1 MGWSSSVVIPLSDVV
16 LFPGMF
22 RVATVQSEVAI
33 AAVDRVV
40 ETLEPLIALQQ
51 LRPGEDDP
59 RRAEYTDVGVL
70 CQVLRVIDM
79 PDGSLRVLLEG
90 LTRCEVD
97 KPRVRKGMLTVKQ
110 QELPD
115 LATDTERFDAL
126 ARELDLR
133 YRDFMI
139 GTGVSQSDHAVMG
152 AQSHEGH
159 RLADQVIANLDLTYE
174 ERLHGLAMRDPVERL
189 HYATQQIAVA
199 LGQQAV
205 AREVNDRMQ
214 AAMDK
219 SQREY
224 QLKEQLKAIRSE
236 LGEAVGSEA
245 EADEFEA
252 RITASRMPEEV
263 REEGL
268 KEVGRL
274 RRIHSDSAE
283 YTVLRSWLETL
294 CDIPW
299 GVYSEDSTDIAAA
312 KEVLD
317 EDHHGL
323 DKVKERVLE
332 YLAVRTLN
340 PDSKAPVLCFVG
352 PPGVGKTSLG
362 RSIAT
367 ALGRSF
373 GRFALGGVK
382 DETEIRGHRR
392 TYIGA
397 MSGRLVRSLIR
408 AGTANPVIVLDEL
421 DKVGTDFRGDPASA
435 LLEVLDPEQNHAF
448 HDHYVDQPVDLSKV
462 LFIGTANLVDPIPAA
477 LRDRLEI
484 IEIPGYTEEEKV
496 EIATRFLLPKL
507 RKSHGLTT
515 RQIRIEAPAITQVVR
530 DYTREAGV
538 RNLDRKLATLHRKVA
553 RRIVEGQAKSVKL
566 TDKRLGELLGPPTYY
581 PELAERVDQPG
592 VAIGLAWTAVGGE
605 ILFIEATR
613 MPGKRSLKLTGSLGE
628 VMKESAEAAMSWLRT
643 NARHYGIAADAF
655 EHEFHLHVPAGAIPK
670 DGPSAGTVMVA
681 ALASIVTGRPF
692 KSRWAMTG
700 EITLRGKVLPIGGVK
715 EKALAA
721 RRAGVTD
728 IVLPSH
734 NRRDL
739 EDIPPELRQGVT
751 FHFVDTIAEVLS
763 LTLESGN
770 NSSTPA

>member
-1 MGWSSSVVIPLSDVV
+1 MYLALPVSDVV

-22 RVATVQSEVAI
+22 RVAHVKAGVGVR
-33 AAVDRVV
+33 AVDKVA
-40 ETLEPLIALQQ
+40 ENPEPLVCLHQ
-51 LRPGEDDP
+51 LRPGEEDP
-59 RRAEYTDVGVL
+59 KRAEYPDLGVI

-90 LTRCEVD
+90 LERAALTG
-97 KPRVRKGMLTVKQ
+97 KPTVKAGTLRVQ
-110 QELPD
+110 AKPLNVRPKD
-115 LATDTERFDAL
+115 PVRFEAV

-152 AQSHEGH
+152 SHSEEPE
-159 RLADQVIANLDLTYE
+159 RLADQVLANLDLTYE
-174 ERLHGLAMRDPVERL
+174 ERLHGLLIRDPLARL
-189 HYATQQIAVA
+189 EHALEQVAVA

-214 AAMDK
+214 ATMDR

-245 EADEFEA
+245 EADAFEA
-252 RITASRMPEEV
+252 RIHESRMPDEV
-263 REEGL
+263 REESL

-283 YTVLRSWLETL
+283 YTVLRSWLETV

-299 GVYSEDSTDIAAA
+299 GKYSDDTTDLPAA
-312 KEVLD
+312 KAVLD
-317 EDHHGL
+317 GDHHGL
-323 DKVKERVLE
+323 DEVKERVLE
-332 YLAVRTLN
+332 YLAVRELN
-340 PDSKAPVLCFVG
+340 PDSKGPVLCFVG

-397 MSGRLVRSLIR
+397 MAGRLVRTLIR
-408 AGTANPVIVLDEL
+408 TGTANPVIVLDEL
-421 DKVGTDFRGDPASA
+421 DKVGNDFRGDPASA

-448 HDHYVDQPVDLSKV
+448 LDHYVDLPVDLSKV
-462 LFIGTANLVDPIPAA
+462 LFIGTANLQDPIPAA

-496 EIATRFLLPKL
+496 EIADRFLLPNL
-507 RKSHGLTT
+507 RKSHGLTEK
-515 RQIRIEAPAITQVVR
+515 QIKIDRDTLTQVVR

-538 RNLDRKLATLHRKVA
+538 RHLERKLGALHRKVA
-553 RRIVEGQAKSVKL
+553 RKVVEKEAKSVKV
-566 TDKRLGELLGPPTYY
+566 TPKKLGELLGPPVYH

-592 VAIGLAWTAVGGE
+592 IAIGLAWTAVGGE
-605 ILFIEATR
+605 ILFIEATK
-613 MPGKRSLKLTGSLGE
+613 MPGKRSMKLTGSLGD

-643 NARHYGIAADAF
+643 NAAAYGIEPEAF

-670 DGPSAGTVMVA
+670 DGPSAGVVMVA
-681 ALASIVTGRPF
+681 ALASIVTGRRF
-692 KSRWAMTG
+692 RTRWAMTG
-700 EITLRGKVLPIGGVK
+700 EITLRGRVLPIGGVK

-728 IVLPSH
+728 IVLPVF

-739 EDIPPELRQGVT
+739 EDIAPELREGLT
-751 FHFVDTIAEVLS
+751 FHYVETVDEVLS
-763 LTLESGN
+763 LALE
-770 NSSTPA
+770 PMQ

>member
-1 MGWSSSVVIPLSDVV
+1 MVWSSSLVVPLSDVI

-22 RVATVQSEVAI
+22 RMAVLKSDVAVAAI
-33 AAVDRVV
+33 DRVV
-40 ETLEPLIALQQ
+40 DNPEPLIALHQ

-59 RRAEYTDVGVL
+59 RRAEYPEVGVL

-79 PDGSLRVLLEG
+79 PDGSVRVLLEG
-90 LTRCEVD
+90 LARVETQ
-97 KPRVRKGMLTVKQ
+97 KPKVKNGALVVKAR
-110 QELPD
+110 ELPEIPSD
-115 LATDTERFDAL
+115 ADRFDAL
-126 ARELDLR
+126 SRELDLR

-139 GTGVSQSDHAVMG
+139 GTGVSQADHAVMG
-152 AQSHEGH
+152 AHSYEGH

-174 ERLHGLAMRDPVERL
+174 ERLEGLTILDPTERL
-189 HYATQQIAVA
+189 EFATQQIAVA
-199 LGQQAV
+199 LGQQTV
-205 AREVNDRMQ
+205 AREVNERMQ

-245 EADEFEA
+245 EADAFQE
-252 RITASRMPEEV
+252 RIEKSAMPADV

-312 KEVLD
+312 KKVLD
-317 EDHHGL
+317 DDHHGL

-397 MSGRLVRSLIR
+397 MSGRLIRSLIR

-462 LFIGTANLVDPIPAA
+462 MFIGTANLADPIPAA

-496 EIATRFLLPKL
+496 EIASRFLLPKL
-507 RKSHGLTT
+507 RKSHGLTA
-515 RQIRIEAPAITQVVR
+515 RQVKIDTEGLTQVVR

-538 RNLDRKLATLHRKVA
+538 RGLDRKLATLHRKVA
-553 RRIVEGQAKSVKL
+553 RKIVEGEVKSL
-566 TDKRLGELLGPPTYY
+566 TLSPKRLGDLLGPPTYY

-605 ILFIEATR
+605 ILFIEATK
-613 MPGKRSLKLTGSLGE
+613 MPGKRSLKLTGSLGD

-643 NARHYGIAADAF
+643 RAADYGITPEAF
-655 EHEFHLHVPAGAIPK
+655 DHEFHLHVPAGAIPK

-681 ALASIVTGRPF
+681 ALASVVTGRRF
-692 KSRWAMTG
+692 KTRWAMTG

-728 IVLPSH
+728 IVMPAH

-739 EDIPPELRQGVT
+739 EDIAPELREGLT
-751 FHFVDTIAEVLS
+751 FHFVDTVDDVLN
-763 LTLESGN
+763 LVLD
-770 NSSTPA
+770 PA

>member
-1 MGWSSSVVIPLSDVV
+1 MSLALPIRDVV

-22 RVATVQSEVAI
+22 RVAHVKDEVGIRAI
-33 AAVDRVV
+33 ERV
-40 ETLEPLIALQQ
+40 LESPEPMVALHPLRA
-51 LRPGEDDP
+51 GEQDA
-59 RRAEYTDVGVL
+59 RRADYPEVGVV
-70 CQVLRVIDM
+70 CQALRVIDM
-79 PDGSLRVLLEG
+79 PDGSMRVLLEG
-90 LTRCEVD
+90 LERASLHGR
-97 KPRVRKGMLTVKQ
+97 PTVKAGT
-110 QELPD
+110 LRVNARPLD
-115 LATDTERFDAL
+115 ASPSDPVRFEAV

-133 YRDFMI
+133 YRDFMV

-152 AQSHEGH
+152 THSDAPE
-159 RLADQVIANLDLTYE
+159 RLADQVLANLDLTYE
-174 ERLHGLAMRDPVERL
+174 ERLRGLLLVDPLERTEHAL
-189 HYATQQIAVA
+189 EQVAVA

-205 AREVNDRMQ
+205 AQEVNERMQ
-214 AAMDK
+214 SAMDK

-245 EADEFEA
+245 EADAFEA
-252 RITASRMPEEV
+252 RIREGHMPEDV
-263 REEGL
+263 REECL
-268 KEVGRL
+268 KEVERL

-299 GVYSEDSTDIAAA
+299 GIYTEDATDLPGA
-312 KEVLD
+312 KAVLD
-317 EDHHGL
+317 ADHHGL
-323 DKVKERVLE
+323 EKVKERVLE
-332 YLAVRTLN
+332 YLAVRQLN
-340 PDSKAPVLCFVG
+340 PGSKGPVLCFVG

-367 ALGRSF
+367 ALGREF

-397 MSGRLVRSLIR
+397 MAGRLVRTLIR
-408 AGTANPVIVLDEL
+408 AGTSNPVIVLDEL
-421 DKVGTDFRGDPASA
+421 DKVGNDFRGDPASA

-448 HDHYVDQPVDLSKV
+448 LDHYVDLPVDLSKV
-462 LFIGTANLVDPIPAA
+462 LFIATANLRDPIPAA

-484 IEIPGYTEEEKV
+484 IEIPGYTEEEKL
-496 EIATRFLLPKL
+496 EIASSFLLPAL
-507 RKSHGLTT
+507 RQSHGLTT
-515 RQIRIEAPAITQVVR
+515 RQIKIERDTLQHVVR

-538 RNLDRKLATLHRKVA
+538 RNLERKLATLHRKVA
-553 RRIVEGQAKSVKL
+553 RKIVEKEAKSVKVSP
-566 TDKRLGELLGPPTYY
+566 KRLSSMLGPPVYY

-613 MPGKRSLKLTGSLGE
+613 MPGKRNLKLTGSLGA

-643 NARHYGIAADAF
+643 HAEEQGIEASAF
-655 EHEFHLHVPAGAIPK
+655 ECEFHLHVPAGAIPK
-670 DGPSAGTVMVA
+670 DGPSAGVVMVA
-681 ALASIVTGRPF
+681 ALTSLVTRRRF
-692 KSRWAMTG
+692 RTSWAMTG

-728 IVLPSH
+728 IVMPLH
-734 NRRDL
+734 NQKDL
-739 EDIPPELRQGVT
+739 EDIAPELREGVT
-751 FHFVDTIAEVLS
+751 FHFVETVQEVLE
-763 LTLESGN
+763 LALE
-770 NSSTPA
+770 PA

>member
-1 MGWSSSVVIPLSDVV
+1 MTLALPIRDVV

-22 RVATVQSEVAI
+22 RVTHVKDEVGVRAI
-33 AAVDRVV
+33 ERIL
-40 ETLEPLIALQQ
+40 ESPEPLVALHP
-51 LRPGEDDP
+51 LRNGETKAA
-59 RRAEYTDVGVL
+59 RAEYPELGVL

-79 PDGSLRVLLEG
+79 PDGTVRVLLEG
-90 LTRCEVD
+90 LERVSLVGA
-97 KPRVRKGMLTVKQ
+97 PRVKAGALRVEARPLDAS
-110 QELPD
+110 P
-115 LATDTERFDAL
+115 TDPVRFEAV

-133 YRDFMI
+133 YRDFMV
-139 GTGVSQSDHAVMG
+139 GTGVSQADHDVMG
-152 AQSHEGH
+152 SHSDMPE
-159 RLADQVIANLDLTYE
+159 RLADQVLANLDLTYD
-174 ERLHGLAMRDPVERL
+174 ERLRGLLLVDPVQRVEHAL
-189 HYATQQIAVA
+189 EQVAVA
-199 LGQQAV
+199 LGQQTV
-205 AREVNDRMQ
+205 AREVNERMQ

-245 EADEFEA
+245 EADAFEL
-252 RITASRMPEEV
+252 RIREGKMPEEAK
-263 REEGL
+263 EECL
-268 KEVGRL
+268 KEVERL

-283 YTVLRSWLETL
+283 YTVLRSWLETV

-299 GVYSEDSTDIAAA
+299 GVHTEDANDLAGA
-312 KEVLD
+312 KAVLD
-317 EDHHGL
+317 ADHHGL
-323 DKVKERVLE
+323 VKVKERVLE
-332 YLAVRTLN
+332 YLAVRQLN
-340 PDSKAPVLCFVG
+340 PDSKGPVLCFVG

-367 ALGRSF
+367 ALGREF

-397 MSGRLVRSLIR
+397 MAGRLVRTLIR
-408 AGTANPVIVLDEL
+408 AGSANPVIVLDEL
-421 DKVGTDFRGDPASA
+421 DKVGNDFRGDPASA

-448 HDHYVDQPVDLSKV
+448 LDHYVDLPVDLSKV
-462 LFIGTANLVDPIPAA
+462 LFIATANLQDPIPAA

-496 EIATRFLLPKL
+496 EIADAFLLPTL

-515 RQIRIEAPAITQVVR
+515 RHIKVERDTLQQVVR

-538 RNLDRKLATLHRKVA
+538 RNLERQLATLHRKVA
-553 RRIVEGQAKSVKL
+553 RKIVEGEAKSVKV
-566 TDKRLGELLGPPTYY
+566 TPKRLASMLGPPVYY

-592 VAIGLAWTAVGGE
+592 VVIGLAWTAVGGE

-613 MPGKRSLKLTGSLGE
+613 MPGKRSLKLTGSLGS
-628 VMKESAEAAMSWLRT
+628 VMKESAEAALSWLRT
-643 NARHYGIAADAF
+643 HAGELGIEAEAF

-670 DGPSAGTVMVA
+670 DGPSAGVVMVA
-681 ALASIVTGRPF
+681 ALTSLVTGRRF
-692 KSRWAMTG
+692 RTNWAMTG

-728 IVLPSH
+728 IVLPAH
-734 NRRDL
+734 NKKDL
-739 EDIPPELRQGVT
+739 QDIAPELREDLT
-751 FHFVDTIAEVLS
+751 FHFVETIDEVLA
-763 LTLESGN
+763 LALEPRG
-770 NSSTPA
+770 